1 MNLNHSIYN
10 FNYYWVHFIYIRR
23 KIDLLMILA
32 VCTVGQM
39 KMSMILKTF
48 PNIITKL
55 GMHGLLVAIKDPKT
69 ENACGTSHSRY

>member
-1 MNLNHSIYN
+1 
-10 FNYYWVHFIYIRR
+10 
-23 KIDLLMILA
+23 MILA
-32 VCTVGQM
+32 VYTVGQM

-55 GMHGLLVAIKDPKT
+55 GMRGLLVAITDPKT